1 MWKMAPR
8 KPFANWWSATCRWS
22 ILRRHEGSAVTPT
35 WRRTWLNEA
44 INQLG
49 ELDRTAIVLRFLQQ
63 QDLYSVGKALGIT
76 DDAAQKRKMMAVM
89 QMNTKPIIAA
99 RVVSQDAIDADR
111 VVIHTQW
118 QYSDGQVGQNDWS
131 LHRDTDGWRVI
142 ISAGL
147 VEKLRKGFRLGGLT
161 TAAAPQ
167 P

>member
-1 MWKMAPR
+1 
-8 KPFANWWSATCRWS
+8 
-22 ILRRHEGSAVTPT
+22 
-35 WRRTWLNEA
+35 
-44 INQLG
+44 
-49 ELDRTAIVLRFLQQ
+49 
-63 QDLYSVGKALGIT
+63 LGIT